1 MTPDELRTA
10 IDDPEARAELSAVEL
25 TDAFLERIEEVQPV
39 INAFITTTPEIALE
53 DARRA
58 DERRAAGED
67 LPLAGMPIAVKDN
80 IDVAGVRTT
89 VASKFFADF
98 VPDEDAETVRRVRAA
113 GGVVVGKA
121 FLHEFVFGATCTNP
135 FYGQCRNPWDVE
147 RIPGGSSGG
156 SGAALAADL
165 CVGAL
170 GSDTGGSVRIP
181 AHLNGVSALRPT
193 FGGVSSRGAFP
204 ICWSFDTVGPM
215 ARSIADVAQLY
226 AVMAGYD
233 LEDPRAV
240 DHPVADAISGLDA
253 GVEGVRIGIPEEF
266 FFEDLE
272 PGLGECVRAAAAQL
286 ADLGA
291 ELVDIV
297 LPGGADATDICS
309 RLIRADAL
317 ARHRE
322 RLESR
327 REDFGADVA
336 ERLTTGYAIQGWEVA
351 ELVQRMY
358 EWRRRMR
365 RLFRDEVDLVLT
377 PTAVATAP
385 PIEGAEMIATTAKL
399 TRFTYPWS
407 LAHMPAVSLPCGFAE
422 NGMPVGVQLGADQW
436 QEPLLLRA
444 GVAYQG
450 ATDFHRRR
458 PPALVPAA
466 S

>member
-253 GVEGVRIGIPEEF
+253 GVEGVRIGLPEELF
-266 FFEDLE
+266 LEDLE

-317 ARHRE
+317 ALHRE

>member
-1 MTPDELRTA
+1 MTSDELRTA
-10 IDDPEARAELSAVEL
+10 IDDPDRRAELSAVEL
-25 TDAFLERIEEVQPV
+25 TEAVLERIEEVQPV
-39 INAFITTTPEIALE
+39 INAFITTTPELALE

-58 DERRAAGED
+58 DERHAAGD
-67 LPLAGMPIAVKDN
+67 ALPLAGMPIAVKDN
-80 IDVAGVRTT
+80 IDVGGVLTT
-89 VASKFFADF
+89 VASKFFASF

-113 GGVVVGKA
+113 GGVIVGKA
-121 FLHEFVFGATCTNP
+121 MLHEFVFGATCNNP

-193 FGGVSSRGAFP
+193 FGSVSSRGAFP

-215 ARSIADVAQLY
+215 ARSVVDVAHMY
-226 AVMAGYD
+226 AVMAGFD
-233 LEDPRAV
+233 IEDPRAV
-240 DHPVADAISGLDA
+240 DHPAVDALSGLGT
-253 GVEGVRIGIPEEF
+253 GVEGVRIGIPNEF
-266 FFEDLE
+266 FFDDLE
-272 PGLGECVRAAAAQL
+272 PGIDACVRAAADQL

-291 ELVDIV
+291 ELVEIA
-297 LPGGADATDICS
+297 LAGGAAATDICS

-317 ARHRE
+317 ALHRD

-327 REDFGADVA
+327 RDDFGADVA
-336 ERLTTGYAIQGWEVA
+336 ERLTTGYDIQGWEVA

-358 EWRRRMR
+358 EWRRQMR

-385 PIEGAEMIATTAKL
+385 PIEGAEMIATTAKM

-436 QEPLLLRA
+436 QESLLLRA
-444 GVAYQG
+444 GVAYQ
-450 ATDFHRRR
+450 AVTDFHRRR
-458 PPALVPAA
+458 PAALVAA
-466 S
+466 AG